1 MLPILNAILSFFNQL
16 IGESMLE
23 NICNW
28 TNELLRIDINLEK
41 LSYYIGLFLLLGVLK
56 KTENL

>member
-28 TNELLRIDINLEK
+28 TNEFRSIDINIEELRC
-41 LSYYIGLFLLLGVLK
+41 YLF
-56 KTENL
+56 TDRNLFNLNLINK